1 MKSFI
6 EQQHLPIKKT
16 AKIHTK
22 GGMRNSVAK
31 ADRYFSSLSEDQVRK
46 LYEIYKYDFQM
57 FGYEYESYLQ
67 LASLNTNKKK
77 NEFDL
82 ALEKVREEEKYER
95 KKENKTQKFKQK
107 KSNNRKGRV
116 GGGKKKNQRKWGQW
130 GCVGPPLSIAFLK
143 HIKNSDIINPSNR
156 TIVTLTLVSYII
168 NITLSLS
175 LGRML
180 LFFSFLF

>member
-22 GGMRNSVAK
+22 GGKRNSVAK

-107 KSNNRKGRV
+107 KSNNRKGQV
-116 GGGKKKNQRKWGQW
+116 GGGGVE
-130 GCVGPPLSIAFLK
+130 GVDLVGGKGVTSWC
-143 HIKNSDIINPSNR
+143 
-156 TIVTLTLVSYII
+156 IVWPVRQGLLPG
-168 NITLSLS
+168 
-175 LGRML
+175 GR
-180 LFFSFLF
+180 